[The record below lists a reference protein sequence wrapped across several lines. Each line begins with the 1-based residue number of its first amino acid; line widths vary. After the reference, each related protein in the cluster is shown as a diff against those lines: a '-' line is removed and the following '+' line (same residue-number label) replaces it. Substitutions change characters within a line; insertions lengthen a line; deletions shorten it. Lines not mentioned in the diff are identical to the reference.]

1 MNKNKPIKVILLG
14 ESGVGKTNIIKRFKY
29 NEFNESSSSTKG
41 ASYNSK
47 TLDIPYLERSIKFDI
62 YDMGGHEKYHSLS
75 KAIYKGA
82 KIVILVYDI
91 TNEYSFKS
99 IKNYWYNEVK
109 LNSVVDPMFVVVAN
123 KIDLSEMPKVNIKDG
138 KEFADKIGA
147 IFQST
152 SALSNSGIST
162 LFDNIGK
169 TYLLPEYD
177 YKVDDIKTF
186 MERRRRY
193 SLLNLIKYINK

>member
-1 MNKNKPIKVILLG
+1 
-14 ESGVGKTNIIKRFKY
+14 
-29 NEFNESSSSTKG
+29 
-41 ASYNSK
+41 
-47 TLDIPYLERSIKFDI
+47 
-62 YDMGGHEKYHSLS
+62 MGGHEKYHSLS

-123 KIDLSEMPKVNIKDG
+123 KIDLSENQKVNIKDG

-169 TYLLPEYD
+169 TYLLPEYV

-186 MERRRRY
+186 MERLRQY